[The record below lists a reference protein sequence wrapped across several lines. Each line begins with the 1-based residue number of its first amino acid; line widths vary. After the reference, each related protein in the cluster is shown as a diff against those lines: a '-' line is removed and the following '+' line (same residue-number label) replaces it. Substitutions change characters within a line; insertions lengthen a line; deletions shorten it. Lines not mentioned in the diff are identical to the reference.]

1 MIEIFAVDTDDLW
14 DMLLLLKYFLKR
26 INSKNEFLINEN
38 SLGFKCL
45 STKGLTR
52 YEKHSRFYRFVYE
65 EKVVLM
71 DSRIAKERIKS
82 IDMCDFFVVN
92 PIDVVNVGRIRY
104 FDSKKIYLSD
114 NDRGISVSRRNRALL
129 EKYLDIVYNQK
140 LVDNI
145 EFLE

>member
-1 MIEIFAVDTDDLW
+1 
-14 DMLLLLKYFLKR
+14 
-26 INSKNEFLINEN
+26 
-38 SLGFKCL
+38 
-45 STKGLTR
+45 
-52 YEKHSRFYRFVYE
+52 
-65 EKVVLM
+65 M